1 MRTTADVLR
10 DREARG
16 VALFITL
23 EIIGLIALAAGIL
36 LFVTRAI
43 PLSVLAIAVPALL
56 ALGGLLVLVRRGR
69 WVGTAG
75 VVAIVISVLATGP
88 FVFLEW
94 QGTDTAAAYLP
105 KTGYP
110 MGLILLVLTATTLQ
124 PLYPAVVTLLLTL
137 FHGTLIFL
145 ALDDPGTMIA
155 QLPTWQEHV
164 MGPALHLGRV
174 ANEMAFLVGTGGIVT
189 FSTWIARRTVLTAA
203 RLEQAAG
210 QLSRYFSPEVAER
223 VSTADPDFLR
233 PGGSRRFVAVL
244 VSDIQG
250 FTGLSAELGPDATM
264 RLLADY
270 QERMTA
276 AIFATGG
283 SIDKY
288 IGDGILATFGATGS
302 LQSPCAQAVRAARAM
317 TQALAAINAER
328 AAAELPPIVHRIGVH
343 AGEAMVGNVGTE
355 ERLEFTVI
363 GDVVNLANRIEQACK
378 TTGDA
383 VLLSQAI
390 VEACPDLAVARRDRP
405 DLPGVAQPPDLFALV
420 PAPEDVA
427 ADRSD
432 G

>member
-23 EIIGLIALAAGIL
+23 EIIGLIALASGII

-75 VVAIVISVLATGP
+75 LTAIVISVLATGP

-94 QGTDTAAAYLP
+94 QGTDAAAAYLA

-137 FHGTLIFL
+137 FHSGLIFI
-145 ALDDPGTMIA
+145 ALDDPATVIA
-155 QLPTWQEHV
+155 QLATWQEHV

-189 FSTWIARRTVLTAA
+189 FSTWIARRTVLKAA

-223 VSTADPDFLR
+223 VATAEPDFLR

-244 VSDIQG
+244 VSDIEG
-250 FTGLSAELGPDATM
+250 FTGLSADLGPDATM
-264 RLLADY
+264 RLLAEY

-276 AIFATGG
+276 AIFGSGG

-302 LQSPCAQAVRAARAM
+302 LQSPCAQAVRAARVM
-317 TQALAAINAER
+317 TEALAKLNAER
-328 AAAELPPIVHRIGVH
+328 AAVGLPPIVHRIGVH
-343 AGEAMVGNVGTE
+343 AGEAMVGKVGTE

-383 VLLSQAI
+383 VLLSQT
-390 VEACPDLAVARRDRP
+390 VVDACPDLLVARRERP
-405 DLPGVAQPPDLFALV
+405 DLPGVVQPPDLYAL
-420 PAPEDVA
+420 AAEDVA
-427 ADRSD
+427 AGRT
-432 G
+432 GG